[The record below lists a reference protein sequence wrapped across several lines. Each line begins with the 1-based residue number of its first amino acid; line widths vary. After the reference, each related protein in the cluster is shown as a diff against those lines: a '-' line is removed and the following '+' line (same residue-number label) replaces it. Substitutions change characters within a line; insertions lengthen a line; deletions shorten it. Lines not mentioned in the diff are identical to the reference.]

1 MVEITQERLEAEKK
15 LFKRLV
21 ISHWDLQHAQRFAE
35 LILNRNLLDSSDA
48 LDKDLL
54 HALNTALIV
63 AYWRPFSDNE
73 PTSDTRAMLPNSY
86 LRDFSSSEKALH
98 KHIHHLR
105 NKGMAHSDSEAHGV
119 RVIVNDLAGT
129 KTTIPTGW
137 NPHVPLSKADV
148 EMLFRMIEKLMV
160 KISEEHL
167 RIQALLPIGEQ
178 F

>member
-48 LDKDLL
+48 MDKDLL

-63 AYWRPFSDNE
+63 AYCRPFSENVH
-73 PTSDTRAMLPNSY
+73 TSNTRAMLPDSY
-86 LRDFSSSEKALH
+86 LRDFSYSEKALH
-98 KHIHHLR
+98 KHVYYLR

-129 KTTIPTGW
+129 KIATPTGW
-137 NPHVPLSKADV
+137 DPHVPLSKTAL
-148 EMLFRMIEKLMV
+148 EMLLRMAEKLIA
-160 KISEEHL
+160 KISEERL
-167 RIQALLPIGEQ
+167 RIQSLLPTGEQ